1 MVYRHVRKRTMVSRV
16 RCGSPL
22 RLNKATRPT
31 AAATFLTTLLIDT
44 AAQPQQ
50 PPGKGLQ
57 VHLARPK
64 KQPHALQVE
73 VVGRFARRD
82 DIPLERASHQVIARA
97 LLDSDT
103 EDAVEFLKT
112 N

>member
-1 MVYRHVRKRTMVSRV
+1 MVRICH
-16 RCGSPL
+16 L
-22 RLNKATRPT
+22 RGNQANKQQPK
-31 AAATFLTTLLIDT
+31 FLTTLLIDT

-57 VHLARPK
+57 VDLARPK
-64 KQPHALQVE
+64 KQPHGLQVE

-97 LLDSDT
+97 HLD
-103 EDAVEFLKT
+103 
-112 N
+112 

>member
-1 MVYRHVRKRTMVSRV
+1 MVYRHVEANRGIEGEVWFASATY
-16 RCGSPL
+16 
-22 RLNKATRPT
+22 KATRPT
-31 AAATFLTTLLIDT
+31 AAAKFLTTLLIDT